1 MKSILLGL
9 SLLVAV
15 AAVQDAHAQTS
26 ASLSGI
32 RKYSRINSGN
42 LVVPAGT
49 TTSGSVMAVRGNLDV
64 YGNVDGAA
72 TAVLG
77 DVVVHEGGRVRGG
90 AVALMGHVRNEGG
103 AILGV
108 IKDVGATHNRS
119 TVSFGTRPRTTLG
132 SLIAAILWMIVLLL
146 VGTFVLFFLRDYFK
160 RAVEVVTNET
170 SRSLVTGLLGGLISL
185 PVLVTLVVA
194 LAVTVIGVVFI
205 PIGVGAFLIAL
216 SGIGILGFLA
226 VAQVAGIAIAGKRD
240 AETPAGQELQF
251 LYTGILAFSA
261 LWIIAAAFTWFPIL
275 GSILRMLAFGVTFV
289 AVATGFGAVIL
300 TWWRTRAR
308 KNAVAV

>member
-9 SLLVAV
+9 SLLAV
-15 AAVQDAHAQTS
+15 GAVVQDAHAQ
-26 ASLSGI
+26 ASGRFAGI
-32 RKYSRINSGN
+32 RKYAQVNTGDQVI
-42 LVVPAGT
+42 PAGT
-49 TTSGSVMAVRGNLDV
+49 TTSGSVMVVRGNLDV

-72 TAVLG
+72 TAILG
-77 DVVVHEGGRVRGG
+77 DVIVHEGGRVRGG
-90 AVALMGHVRNEGG
+90 AVALMGRVRNDGG

-108 IKDVGATHNRS
+108 IKDVGTTHNRS

-132 SLIAAILWMIVLLL
+132 SLISAVLWMIVLLL

-170 SRSLVTGLLGGLISL
+170 SRSLVTGLLGGLASL
-185 PVLVTLVVA
+185 PILVTLVVA
-194 LAVTVIGVVFI
+194 MAITIIGVFFI
-205 PIGVGAFLIAL
+205 PIGVGAFLIAV
-216 SGIGILGFLA
+216 SGIAILGFLA
-226 VAQVAGIAIAGKRD
+226 VAQVAGIAIAGKRS
-240 AETPAGQELQF
+240 AETPAGQEIQF

-261 LWIIAAAFTWFPIL
+261 LWIVAAAFTWFPIL